1 MSAMSELATVLLL
14 SSIDEKLKKDTA
26 SKEEDKELDKALD
39 KAKDIANVI
48 VSLAIA
54 IGFIFSMI
62 LIWS

>member
-14 SSIDEKLKKDTA
+14 SSIDKKLKKDTA
-26 SKEEDKELDKALD
+26 SKEEDKALD
-39 KAKDIANVI
+39 TAKDIANVI

-62 LIWS
+62 LVWS